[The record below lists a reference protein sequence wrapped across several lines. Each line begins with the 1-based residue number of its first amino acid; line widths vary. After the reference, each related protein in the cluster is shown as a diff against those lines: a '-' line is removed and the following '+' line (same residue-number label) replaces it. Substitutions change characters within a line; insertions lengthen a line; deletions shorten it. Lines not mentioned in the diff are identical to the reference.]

1 MSLRSIRAA
10 RGPIVALA
18 VALCTTLSLAAFHSS
33 GAWHLHL
40 KRAEPGVNDTVATAP
55 KVVRLWF
62 TETPEAV
69 GARVT
74 LTGPG
79 GTAIALG
86 KPAVESGDDAPLAA
100 EVKGPMAPGTYQV
113 AWRAMAKDGHTMGG
127 TFRFV
132 LRPAPAGK

>member
-1 MSLRSIRAA
+1 M
-10 RGPIVALA
+10 ALGA
-18 VALCTTLSLAAFHSS
+18 ALCTTLSLAAFTPSA
-33 GAWHLHL
+33 AWHLHL
-40 KRAEPGVNDTVATAP
+40 KRAEPGVNDTVAAAP
-55 KVVRLWF
+55 KAVRLWF

>member
-1 MSLRSIRAA
+1 MSVRFPRAA
-10 RGPIVALA
+10 RGPVTAFGAALL
-18 VALCTTLSLAAFHSS
+18 VTLALGAFRSPA
-33 GAWHLHL
+33 AWHLHL
-40 KRAEPGVNDTVATAP
+40 KRAEPGVNDTVTMAP

-69 GARVT
+69 GARIA

-79 GTAIALG
+79 GATVALG

-100 EVKGPMAPGTYQV
+100 EVKGAMMAGTYQV
-113 AWRAMAKDGHTMGG
+113 AWRAMARDGHAMGG

-132 LRPAPAGK
+132 FRPASAGK

>member
-1 MSLRSIRAA
+1 MSLRSLRRA
-10 RGPIVALA
+10 RGLTAALGA
-18 VALCTTLSLAAFHSS
+18 ALFTTLSLTAFTPTA
-33 GAWHLHL
+33 AWHLHL

-55 KVVRLWF
+55 KSVRLWF

-69 GARVT
+69 GARIT

-79 GTAIALG
+79 GAVVALG

-100 EVKGPMAPGTYQV
+100 EVKGPMAPGAYQV
-113 AWRAMAKDGHTMGG
+113 AWRAMAKDGHAMGG

-132 LRPAPAGK
+132 LLPGPAAK